1 MRDAYSYRADATVPA
16 FADDRPL
23 IVFDGECAFWGRD

>member
-1 MRDAYSYRADATVPA
+1 MRDAYGYRADATVP